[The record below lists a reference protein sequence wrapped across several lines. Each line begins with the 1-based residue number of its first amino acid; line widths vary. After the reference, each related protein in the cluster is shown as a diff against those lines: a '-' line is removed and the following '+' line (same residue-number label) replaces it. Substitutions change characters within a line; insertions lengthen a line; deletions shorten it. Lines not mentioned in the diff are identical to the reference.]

1 MDLGYHIRSL
11 HEPYKLG
18 KVDADAKVILE
29 HIRGIKSQ
37 PNVELNVEICV
48 DEYINV
54 LEQYL
59 ETSSVKLREA
69 LAYASDYLSD
79 ELIKLQAL

>member
-11 HEPYKLG
+11 HEPYKSG

-29 HIRGIKSQ
+29 HIRGIKNSSTT
-37 PNVELNVEICV
+37 ELNVEICI

-59 ETSSVKLREA
+59 GTSSVKLREA

-79 ELIKLQAL
+79 ELTKLKVL